1 VIVALPSELP
11 DGRVPICLVSG
22 FLGSGKTTLVNRLL
36 ADPAMDGTAVL
47 VNEFGEIGIDDLLVS
62 EVRGDLLLLT
72 SGCICCEYL
81 GELSDSVKDLFARR
95 EDGEIPRFQRI
106 LLETTGLADPVRLI
120 DTAMNDPAMSLLV
133 YLDSVVVTVDG
144 LLGESTLREHPES
157 EKQVAL
163 ADRLLV
169 TKADLAGEEKVEALA
184 AALRAVN
191 PTAPIRPAVMG
202 AIPAE
207 EVLGAGLMGGARDA
221 RVADWLAVRERAE
234 ASESG
239 LHGLVRTFAVR
250 RERPFEFPRFAS
262 WFSRLVRAD
271 GTRVLRVKGILA
283 TTDDPRPLVVQSVQ
297 WILCPTWRLEAWP
310 DEDRSSRLVFIA
322 RGLAAEREAEIRA
335 DLADL

>member
-1 VIVALPSELP
+1 
-11 DGRVPICLVSG
+11 
-22 FLGSGKTTLVNRLL
+22 
-36 ADPAMDGTAVL
+36 VL

-191 PTAPIRPAVMG
+191 PTAPIRPA
-202 AIPAE
+202 
-207 EVLGAGLMGGARDA
+207 
-221 RVADWLAVRERAE
+221 
-234 ASESG
+234 
-239 LHGLVRTFAVR
+239 
-250 RERPFEFPRFAS
+250 
-262 WFSRLVRAD
+262 
-271 GTRVLRVKGILA
+271 
-283 TTDDPRPLVVQSVQ
+283 
-297 WILCPTWRLEAWP
+297 
-310 DEDRSSRLVFIA
+310 
-322 RGLAAEREAEIRA
+322 
-335 DLADL
+335 